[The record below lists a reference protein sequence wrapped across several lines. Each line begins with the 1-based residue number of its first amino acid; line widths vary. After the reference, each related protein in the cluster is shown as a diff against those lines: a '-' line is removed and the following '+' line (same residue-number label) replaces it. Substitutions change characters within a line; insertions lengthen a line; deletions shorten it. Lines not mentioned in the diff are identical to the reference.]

1 MRDPVDRAVR
11 AIAGW
16 NSYALVWAQFGV
28 SHLVGFGGLA
38 LLRLYKPMTWGLFWE
53 LTLFSQALI
62 SFDNLLSIKVTKRMW
77 RPVRAWERGAR
88 DHDSTIAAWCAAA
101 TLPLEYLRR
110 RERRYALMFSYL
122 PFVAY
127 ATWRLDLAWYSF
139 FVIAIVGTVVLAYNV
154 IFRYFTMEVVARP
167 VLEQIAKGLPPDFEL
182 DLPGLPLRWRIVAI
196 GPVINVITGVIVAGI
211 AAHGHHEG
219 LSGLGLSWVIAV
231 AVSFTI
237 SLELVVLVGRSMAT
251 SLADL
256 RAATERVRVGEYRA
270 RVPVVSSDE
279 MGALAQSFNTMVEGL
294 DERERLREA
303 FGAYVDP
310 SLAERVLEEGSDLA
324 GEEIPVTVLFL
335 DIRDFTAF
343 AEHAQ
348 PKEVVAMLNDFW
360 ELVVPVLLRLGG
372 HANKFIGDGLLGVF
386 GAPERLPDHA
396 ERAVA
401 AAQEIVALVRERYGG
416 RVGVGIGV
424 NSGPVVAGTVG
435 GGGRVEFTVIG
446 DAVNTAARVEAA
458 TRQTGD
464 DVLITDAT
472 RTLLPDGRFSFEE
485 RPPMPLKGK
494 RADVGL
500 CALVEEAAPAGVAD
514 GERLPEEAGSPAA
527 LTFSET
533 LSVRRDQ
540 TGQDQ
545 PV

>member
-1 MRDPVDRAVR
+1 
-11 AIAGW
+11 
-16 NSYALVWAQFGV
+16 
-28 SHLVGFGGLA
+28 
-38 LLRLYKPMTWGLFWE
+38 
-53 LTLFSQALI
+53 
-62 SFDNLLSIKVTKRMW
+62 
-77 RPVRAWERGAR
+77 
-88 DHDSTIAAWCAAA
+88 
-101 TLPLEYLRR
+101 
-110 RERRYALMFSYL
+110 MFSYL

-237 SLELVVLVGRSMAT
+237 SLELVVLVARSMAT

>member
-38 LLRLYKPMTWGLFWE
+38 LLRLYQPMSWGVFWE
-53 LTLFSQALI
+53 LTAISQALI

-88 DHDSTIAAWCAAA
+88 DEASIIAAWCAAA

-110 RERRYALMFSYL
+110 TDRRYALLFSYL
-122 PFVAY
+122 PFVAF

-139 FVIAIVGTVVLAYNV
+139 FVIAIVGTVVIAYNL

-167 VLEQIAKGLPPDFEL
+167 VLERIARGLPPDFEL
-182 DLPGLPLRWRIVAI
+182 DVPGLPLRWRIVAI

-219 LSGLGLSWVIAV
+219 LRGLGLSWVVAV
-231 AVSFTI
+231 AVSFTV
-237 SLELVVLVGRSMAT
+237 SLELVVLVARSMAT

-256 RAATERVRVGEYRA
+256 RSATERVRRGEYRA
-270 RVPVVSSDE
+270 QVPVVSSDE

-310 SLAERVLEEGSDLA
+310 GLAERVLQEGSDLA

-348 PKEVVAMLNDFW
+348 PREVVAMLNDFW
-360 ELVVPVLLRLGG
+360 ELVVPVLLRHGG

-401 AAQEIVALVRERYGG
+401 AAREIVALVRKRYEG
-416 RVGVGIGV
+416 RVDVGIGV

-458 TRQTGD
+458 TRETGD
-464 DVLITDAT
+464 HVLITDAT
-472 RTLLPDGRFSFEE
+472 RALLPDGRFAFEE

-494 RADVGL
+494 REEVGL
-500 CALVEEAAPAGVAD
+500 CALLEEADAPSREGAGAPAPLAF
-514 GERLPEEAGSPAA
+514 
-527 LTFSET
+527 TET
-533 LSVRRDQ
+533 LSVGRDQ

>member
-1 MRDPVDRAVR
+1 
-11 AIAGW
+11 
-16 NSYALVWAQFGV
+16 
-28 SHLVGFGGLA
+28 
-38 LLRLYKPMTWGLFWE
+38 
-53 LTLFSQALI
+53 
-62 SFDNLLSIKVTKRMW
+62 
-77 RPVRAWERGAR
+77 
-88 DHDSTIAAWCAAA
+88 
-101 TLPLEYLRR
+101 
-110 RERRYALMFSYL
+110 
-122 PFVAY
+122 
-127 ATWRLDLAWYSF
+127 
-139 FVIAIVGTVVLAYNV
+139 
-154 IFRYFTMEVVARP
+154 
-167 VLEQIAKGLPPDFEL
+167 
-182 DLPGLPLRWRIVAI
+182 
-196 GPVINVITGVIVAGI
+196 VIVAGI
-211 AAHGHHEG
+211 SAHGHHEG

-231 AVSFTI
+231 AVSFTV
-237 SLELVVLVGRSMAT
+237 SLELVVLVARSMAT
-251 SLADL
+251 SLSDL
-256 RAATERVRVGEYRA
+256 RAATERVRLADYGA

-360 ELVVPVLLRLGG
+360 ELVVPVLLRHGG

-386 GAPERLPDHA
+386 GAPQRLPDHA

-401 AAQEIVALVRERYGG
+401 AARQIVALVRERYEG
-416 RVGVGIGV
+416 RVEVGIGV

-458 TRQTGD
+458 TRETGD
-464 DVLITDAT
+464 HVLVTDAT
-472 RTLLPDGRFSFEE
+472 RALLPDGRFAFEE

-494 RADVGL
+494 RDQVGV
-500 CALVEEAAPAGVAD
+500 CALLEAAPAEGTVVGD
-514 GERLPEEAGSPAA
+514 GAPAITLPQ
-527 LTFSET
+527 T
-533 LSVRRDQ
+533 LSVGRDQ